1 MDNIEKEGNIPRI
14 YVETSVVSGMFDDN
28 DHPIKARPFWEAVQS
43 GHIIVVVSDVLQ
55 QEIAAAPQCVRD
67 FLNSLPESQVERI
80 ASSME
85 SEVLAVWYIAK
96 RVVGESSLNDCRHIA
111 LATVAKTD
119 AIVSWNFRHIVKR
132 SDKYNG
138 VNKKFGYS
146 EIAIKTPYEVI
157 HDEI

>member
-1 MDNIEKEGNIPRI
+1 
-14 YVETSVVSGMFDDN
+14 
-28 DHPIKARPFWEAVQS
+28 
-43 GHIIVVVSDVLQ
+43 
-55 QEIAAAPQCVRD
+55 
-67 FLNSLPESQVERI
+67 
-80 ASSME
+80 ME

-132 SDKYNG
+132 GDKYNN

-157 HDEI
+157 HDET